1 MASWSG
7 RRLAVGVILGTI
19 LFVLLVGLA
28 AALLGPRLPLGGD
41 RVAVIAVDGVIT
53 DAREVIEQLHRYR
66 DLPNVK
72 AVVLRVNSPGG
83 AVAPSQEIYR
93 EIVKFR
99 RETKKPVVASLGSV
113 AASGGYYIAAAADR
127 IVANPGSITGSIGVI
142 MQIPNVGGLLQKVGI
157 KTTVIKSGE
166 NKDLGSITRDLT
178 DSERRILQ
186 EVMDDVHG
194 QFIDAV
200 AAGRRLDRARVEP
213 LADGRI
219 FSGRQALG
227 LGLVDELGDLPDA
240 IERAGGLVGIPGR
253 PKVVQERRRRFSLW
267 DLLTESLGPI
277 VPAGGTAPSIVLQYL
292 WQ

>member
-1 MASWSG
+1 MASWGG
-7 RRLAVGVILGTI
+7 RRLAVGVILGAV
-19 LFVLLVGLA
+19 LFLVLVALA

-41 RVAVIAVDGVIT
+41 RVAVITVEGTIT

-83 AVAPSQEIYR
+83 AVAPSQEIYQ
-93 EIVKFR
+93 EILKFR
-99 RETKKPVVASLGSV
+99 RETGKPVVASLGSV

-127 IVANPGSITGSIGVI
+127 IVANPGSITGSIGVL

-166 NKDLGSITRDLT
+166 NKDLGSITRELT
-178 DSERRILQ
+178 ESERRILQ

-200 AAGRRLDRARVEP
+200 AAGRRLERARLLP

-240 IERAGGLVGIPGR
+240 IQRAGALAGVPGR

-267 DLLTESLGPI
+267 DLLLEGLGPV
-277 VPAGGTAPSIVLQYL
+277 VPAGGPVPPVSLQYL